1 MSKRFCVS
9 LKDSEFETIENEAKK
24 LGQKPI
30 DIINR
35 SIKDSVNVQSIN
47 TTIELLIQKL
57 EQDRIQRDKEL
68 QNLKK
73 EMMQLQKITLESIR
87 HNADNLA
94 YIKTSINKLFSNLM
108 NKLTP
113 EEANKKMDE
122 ILIEAINES
131 KKSFD
136 KILGNM

>member
-35 SIKDSVNVQSIN
+35 SIKESVNVQSIN

-57 EQDRIQRDKEL
+57 EQDKIQRDKEL
-68 QNLKK
+68 QSLKK
-73 EMMQLQKITLESIR
+73 EMMQLQKITIESIR

-131 KKSFD
+131 KNSFD
-136 KILGNM
+136 KILGNI